1 MVNYVDLKCRFHYAP
16 NDSSCHKVM
25 RSLNECLG
33 DGRSIPV
40 PCTSIVDDE
49 GKFKLEELSIDD
61 LKRLQTEHEEKNFK
75 GLC

>member
-1 MVNYVDLKCRFHYAP
+1 MPHCRKS
-16 NDSSCHKVM
+16 NDVP
-25 RSLNECLG
+25 EWVLG

-40 PCTSIVDDE
+40 PCTSIIDDE
-49 GKFKLEELSIDD
+49 GQFKLEELSIDD